1 MSAERSTSRGR
12 EVFVCSSHLYFPSI
26 SHSLSDYQQS
36 SGRGGIGNI
45 RAASKSRDERP
56 SSGPDDFSATRGRE
70 PIAKHDQ
77 VQQRHFENPT

>member
-12 EVFVCSSHLYFPSI
+12 DIFVRSSHCSPSI
-26 SHSLSDYQQS
+26 SHSLSYYQLS

-45 RAASKSRDERP
+45 RPASKSRDERP

-77 VQQRHFENPT
+77 VQQMHFENPT